1 MLKELLKNKKLKPE
15 IDKFFK
21 ENRQFILDIILFGSK
36 VKGKEKPNDIDILI
50 LYKDK
55 KNFDISYELKKILK
69 NYNVDITDKS
79 YNELFNDSFKI
90 KENILSEGYS
100 LINNKSLSEALNYK
114 SFALFKYELKGFTKS
129 NRVRFHYSL
138 YGRNKKDNG
147 ILKDLSILKFSDTV
161 LLCPIENT
169 EKAKEFFEY
178 WKIRYI
184 EFPIMIPARIAEFI
198 KKS

>member
-90 KENILSEGYS
+90 KEDILSEGYS

-114 SFALFKYELKGFTKS
+114 SFA
-129 NRVRFHYSL
+129 
-138 YGRNKKDNG
+138 
-147 ILKDLSILKFSDTV
+147 
-161 LLCPIENT
+161 
-169 EKAKEFFEY
+169 
-178 WKIRYI
+178 
-184 EFPIMIPARIAEFI
+184 
-198 KKS
+198 